1 MRELIRKLGWL
12 ARRRRKDRVLSAEL
26 RFHLEAERPG
36 GRDQTGEEL
45 GASVALRQTEEK
57 FRTEV
62 GRIVSGVL

>member
-1 MRELIRKLGWL
+1 MGIF
-12 ARRRRKDRVLSAEL
+12 AVPSPIC
-26 RFHLEAERPG
+26 LEAERPG